1 MRLERIAGNLG
12 KWGYFAGFIVMI
24 SMSAFLT
31 FKIMFSFDSMLS
43 NPTLLKLLE
52 ILTTAITIIIVA
64 VPEGLP
70 LAISISMA
78 FSVDTMKNKG
88 GLLIKNLEACE
99 TMGVVSEICVGK
111 TATLTKNDM
120 TVNSFYVAGRMV

>member
-1 MRLERIAGNLG
+1 
-12 KWGYFAGFIVMI
+12 
-24 SMSAFLT
+24 
-31 FKIMFSFDSMLS
+31 MFTYDSMFS

-52 ILTTAITIIIVA
+52 ILTISITIIIVA

-78 FSVDTMKNKG
+78 FSVDTMKDKG

-120 TVNSFYVAGRMV
+120 TVSSFYVAGKMI